1 MRLRLPS
8 FPLSFRRKVLVPV
21 ILLLTMVSAITVWI
35 VRQAHQDQLRRDSS
49 QKLAIADAVF
59 RHSLEL
65 RGRSWLARTRAL
77 LNDPRFR
84 SVATGTDPRAL
95 TDQLEERLEELS
107 GEAELIFFVRPDGTP
122 VAGARHRMA
131 VSLDTFAAGAADG
144 LQVARRGQSDVR
156 FAVFGQHVHH
166 LVSVPLV
173 VGDSFAGALAIAVPI
188 REAALKELTALTQD
202 EIAIFARGRLAGT
215 TLGGGNWRTA
225 LAPLAA
231 TAGRG
236 LSPQEVEVQDAHYLG
251 RSLAFPGIRPDVASY
266 VVLSSYEEQLQSM
279 QQTQRWV
286 WICSLFG
293 LLVSALVIS
302 LIIGRITRPLHQLQE
317 MVEAVGHGDF
327 TQRVRVNTSD
337 EISQLAHAFNHMTRN
352 LQASREELQKTLET
366 LRSTQAQL
374 VQSEKLSAVGE
385 FVAGVAH
392 ELNNPLTSLIGFAEL
407 LKQAQFEAKYQSFV
421 NYIVKSSQRCHKI
434 VQGLLSFAR
443 QHPPERKRLNLN
455 EVVQTVLELLAYEL
469 RTSNIRVEQ
478 ALDPKLPEV
487 MGDTHQLQ
495 QVFLN
500 IVNNSRQALEADSSG
515 GIIRIASTAA
525 GGNVRIEF
533 LDNGPG
539 IPKENL
545 SKIFDP
551 FFTTKPVG
559 KGTGLGLSLC
569 YGIIKEHGG
578 SISAESPPGLG
589 ARFIV
594 EIPVATSGRTPRA
607 TEHAPAAACTTE
619 GEGRRVLVIDDEEWI
634 LELVTQILQRD
645 GYEVHAAQDGDAA
658 IHRVRERD
666 YELLV
671 CDWKMP
677 GLSGPQLYEQLT
689 AVSPSSADRVIFMT
703 GDVVGDQ
710 FQAFLRMHR
719 KACLSKPFSV
729 QDFRNVVHDFFAPN

>member
-1 MRLRLPS
+1 MSLPA
-8 FPLSFRRKVLVPV
+8 FPLSFRRKVLIPV
-21 ILLLTMVSAITVWI
+21 ILLLTILSAITVWI
-35 VRQAHQDQLRRDSS
+35 VRRAHHDQLRRDSS

-65 RGRSWLARTRAL
+65 RGRSWLARCRGM
-77 LNDPRFR
+77 LNEPRFR
-84 SVATGTDPRAL
+84 AVATAADPRAL
-95 TDQLEERLEELS
+95 SDQLEERLEEMG
-107 GEAELIFFVRPDGTP
+107 GEAELMLFVRPDGSIM
-122 VAGARHRMA
+122 AGARHRMA
-131 VSLDTFAAGAADG
+131 VDLEAFAAGASDG

-166 LVSVPLV
+166 LVCVPLV
-173 VGDSFAGALAIAVPI
+173 VGDSFAGALAVAVPI
-188 REAALKELTALTQD
+188 REAALKELTALTRD
-202 EIAIFARGRLAGT
+202 EIAIFARGRMAAA
-215 TLGGGNWRTA
+215 TLGGGSWQTA
-225 LAPLAA
+225 LAPLANE
-231 TAGRG
+231 AGRG
-236 LSPQEVEVQDAHYLG
+236 SVGREVEVQGSHYLG
-251 RSLAFPGIRPDVASY
+251 RSQAFPGLPGSVASY
-266 VVLSSYEEQLQSM
+266 VVLSSYEEQLLSM
-279 QQTQRWV
+279 RQTQSWV
-286 WICSLFG
+286 WVCSLFG
-293 LLVSALVIS
+293 LLVSTLVIS

-337 EISQLAHAFNHMTRN
+337 EISQLAHAFNHMIRN

-366 LRSTQAQL
+366 LRNTQAQL
-374 VQSEKLSAVGE
+374 IQSEKLSAVGE

-443 QHPPERKRLNLN
+443 QHPPERKRLSLN

-469 RTSNIRVEQ
+469 RTSNIGVEL

-515 GIIRIASTAA
+515 GVIRIASGVN
-525 GGNVRIEF
+525 GGMVRLEF
-533 LDNGPG
+533 VDNGPG
-539 IPKENL
+539 IPKDHL

-569 YGIIKEHGG
+569 YGIVKEHGG
-578 SISAESPPGLG
+578 SIIAESPPGLG
-589 ARFIV
+589 AKFTV
-594 EIPVATSGRTPRA
+594 EIPVAAAGRGGRDA
-607 TEHAPAAACTTE
+607 EYAPAKPSTSE
-619 GEGRRVLVIDDEEWI
+619 GVGRRVLVIDDEEWI

-645 GYEVHAAQDGDAA
+645 GYEVHSAQDGDAA
-658 IHRVRERD
+658 LHRVRERE

-689 AVSPSSADRVIFMT
+689 AVSPASADRVIFMT

-710 FQAFLRMHR
+710 FQSFLRAHR

-729 QDFRNVVHDFFAPN
+729 QDFRNVVHDFFAQN